1 MADTERNQH
10 SEEYVRQFMPP
21 ERRAGSADAG
31 TASDPDT
38 SAPDQEAEPQPA
50 ASSDTT
56 VIDEATSADAATDG
70 VHPDSPNGARESMAA
85 GDSGAV
91 VAGPPDAHSGQI
103 AEATQPR
110 ASDGNGR
117 RPVLAPTT
125 EIPIHVDVDAAEPG
139 APAYV
144 EANDLFK
151 IYKPADLEV
160 VALRG
165 VDLEVAGGELTG
177 IVGASGSGK
186 TTLLNILAG
195 LERPSAGRIRV
206 GDRDLLDISESE
218 LVAYRRREV
227 GFVWQA
233 TGRNLV
239 PYLNVRDNIELPQ
252 AIAGT
257 GRKERRE
264 RATELLD
271 ALQMSDKGRRYP
283 SELSGG
289 EQQRVSIAVAL
300 ANNPPLLLA
309 DEPTGE
315 LDTNMAEEVFRM
327 LQRINRQFG
336 VTVIIVTHYAGIA
349 RWVDRVVRI
358 RDGRI
363 GSESYLRSSY
373 RGGDGE
379 EEEFLVIDR
388 AGRLQ
393 LPREYVERLSLEGL
407 ATAGLAADG
416 SGITLTPASA
426 PHRSRGVSEE

>member
-1 MADTERNQH
+1 M
-10 SEEYVRQFMPP
+10 SESPQQNVNDDYARRFMPP
-21 ERRAGSADAG
+21 ERRRQMAV
-31 TASDPDT
+31 
-38 SAPDQEAEPQPA
+38 E
-50 ASSDTT
+50 
-56 VIDEATSADAATDG
+56 
-70 VHPDSPNGARESMAA
+70 ES
-85 GDSGAV
+85 
-91 VAGPPDAHSGQI
+91 PPDEPSEPVAPEPAVAVTVTEDPVSPPV
-103 AEATQPR
+103 AET
-110 ASDGNGR
+110 
-117 RPVLAPTT
+117 
-125 EIPIHVDVDAAEPG
+125 IVDAAEPPVSPQ
-139 APAYV
+139 APVSPNGVAEPPTPTAAPVVNPRPASESVRWDEPSDKPPPYV

-151 IYKPADLEV
+151 IFKPADLEV

-165 VDLEVAGGELTG
+165 VDLEIQGGELVG

-206 GDRDLLDISESE
+206 GERDLLDISDRE
-218 LVAYRRREV
+218 LVAYRRQDV

-252 AIAGT
+252 AISGT
-257 GRKERRE
+257 GRKQRRE
-264 RATELLD
+264 RAQELLE
-271 ALQMSDKGRRYP
+271 ALQMSDKSARYP

-289 EQQRVSIAVAL
+289 EQQRVAIAVAL

-315 LDTNMAEEVFRM
+315 LDTAMAEDVFRM

-349 RWVDRVVRI
+349 LWVDRVIRI

-363 GSESYLRSSY
+363 GSESYLRASY
-373 RGGDGE
+373 QGDQGS
-379 EEEFLVIDR
+379 EEEFLVVDR

-393 LPREYVERLSLEGL
+393 LPREYMERFQNLNGAWEGL
-407 ATAGLAADG
+407 ASTGMTEDGGEVSLRPAA
-416 SGITLTPASA
+416 A
-426 PHRSRGVSEE
+426 PHRSRERSARIGRESDNRG

>member
-1 MADTERNQH
+1 M
-10 SEEYVRQFMPP
+10 SESSQDSTVDNYTRQFMPP
-21 ERRAGSADAG
+21 ERRARMNDQPPAVDPVEETVAVAD
-31 TASDPDT
+31 TPPASV
-38 SAPDQEAEPQPA
+38 EAVP
-50 ASSDTT
+50 
-56 VIDEATSADAATDG
+56 EAT
-70 VHPDSPNGARESMAA
+70 VVPDNASPTPPVETTHSEPPPARSTSDNGARPVAA
-85 GDSGAV
+85 AP
-91 VAGPPDAHSGQI
+91 APEPWQDADD
-103 AEATQPR
+103 EDET
-110 ASDGNGR
+110 
-117 RPVLAPTT
+117 
-125 EIPIHVDVDAAEPG
+125 

-165 VDLEVAGGELTG
+165 VDLEIRAGELIG

-206 GDRDLLDISESE
+206 GERDLLDITDQA

-239 PYLNVRDNIELPQ
+239 PYLSVRDNIELPQ
-252 AIAGT
+252 AIAGV
-257 GRKERRE
+257 GKKQRRE
-264 RATELLD
+264 RAEELLE
-271 ALQMSDKGRRYP
+271 ALQMSDKSRRYP

-289 EQQRVSIAVAL
+289 EQQRVAIAVAL

-327 LQRINRQFG
+327 LQRINRRFG
-336 VTVIIVTHYAGIA
+336 VTIIIVTHYAGIA
-349 RWVDRVVRI
+349 HWVDRVIRI

-363 GSESYLRSSY
+363 GSESYLMSSY
-373 RGGDGE
+373 RGGEGRE
-379 EEEFLVIDR
+379 EEYLVVDR

-393 LPREYVERLSLEGL
+393 LPREYVEQLSLEGL
-407 ATAGLAADG
+407 ATAGLDEDTGA
-416 SGITLTPASA
+416 ITLRPATA
-426 PHRSRGVSEE
+426 PHRSRERWETLADN